1 MNGKDFHIRKHAG
14 GFTLIEILLVML
26 ITSVL
31 VLGINAAFRQAHM
44 LWSRVEKQRPVYQK
58 TRLFFDTLRQEFSC
72 LYLPK
77 IEEQQQPAA
86 FSLSAMPDGT
96 VRLSF
101 FTMNPAWQGTVA
113 SDLPAKVSYEFST
126 DPDSGKKI
134 LARTEQ
140 MFSGEKQAAAEKK
153 ETILD
158 GFSGI
163 VIHAADPDI
172 GSLADSWKN
181 ELQCSSKPPK
191 AVKIL
196 LKWPKD
202 EQSDFEFETIIK
214 TAVTGQLAPP

>member
-1 MNGKDFHIRKHAG
+1 
-14 GFTLIEILLVML
+14 
-26 ITSVL
+26 
-31 VLGINAAFRQAHM
+31 
-44 LWSRVEKQRPVYQK
+44 
-58 TRLFFDTLRQEFSC
+58 
-72 LYLPK
+72 
-77 IEEQQQPAA
+77 
-86 FSLSAMPDGT
+86 
-96 VRLSF
+96 
-101 FTMNPAWQGTVA
+101 
-113 SDLPAKVSYEFST
+113 
-126 DPDSGKKI
+126 
-134 LARTEQ
+134 